1 MADLKTIHG
10 LKRLFNAHLKRA
22 EKVMLSD
29 EDRADSNTEPAIDR
43 NAKTLA
49 SLIQSAERIFKLD
62 QAFKEEAAQHHDQ
75 EHTKIQQEQNH
86 LSLIKRLEGLA
97 KRKD

>member
-1 MADLKTIHG
+1 MADLKTIRG
-10 LKRLFNAHLKRA
+10 LRRLFNAHLKRA

-29 EDRADSNTEPAIDR
+29 ENTADLNIDPAIDR
-43 NAKTLA
+43 NTKTLA

-62 QAFKEEAAQHHDQ
+62 QAFKEEVAHHDQ
-75 EHTKIQQEQNH
+75 EHTKAEQEQNR